1 MFFTRYCQPPTVA
14 ISCAESTESEESLQ
28 ATENNREIAVGSSE
42 KKQEVPLATAL
53 VQEGF

>member
-1 MFFTRYCQPPTVA
+1 MFFTRYCQQPTVA
-14 ISCAESTESEESLQ
+14 ISCAENTESEEPLQ
-28 ATENNREIAVGSSE
+28 ATENNMEIAAGSSE